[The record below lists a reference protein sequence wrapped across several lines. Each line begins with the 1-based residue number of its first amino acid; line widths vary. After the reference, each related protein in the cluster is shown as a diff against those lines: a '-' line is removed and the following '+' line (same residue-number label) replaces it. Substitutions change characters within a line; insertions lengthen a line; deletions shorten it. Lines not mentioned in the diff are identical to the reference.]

1 MKCPRCGKRAPSTE
15 RVCKHCG
22 KRLPRAKK
30 AEKPKGSL
38 STHVPTNKWLIA
50 GIGGVLIFIAL
61 VLAILL
67 PGGNKR
73 EAEAKFGQADEEI
86 NIAREKIRR
95 EIACDAVYGEVVA
108 TNIEAT
114 RHGTITVQ
122 SLHTGKV
129 YTFYV
134 GWHTSYH
141 PQRYP
146 FIGERVKIYHLNDE
160 ASMKATQITLEQ

>member
-1 MKCPRCGKRAPSTE
+1 MKCPTCGKRIPSTD

-22 KRLPRAKK
+22 KRLPRPKK
-30 AEKPKGSL
+30 SGKPKSSRFAQL
-38 STHVPTNKWLIA
+38 TTNKRLIVGIVCVVILIA
-50 GIGGVLIFIAL
+50 FLLII
-61 VLAILL
+61 L
-67 PGGNKR
+67 PGGGNR
-73 EAEAKFGQADEEI
+73 GAGTRLGRSDEEI
-86 NIAREKIRR
+86 SIERGKITR
-95 EIACDAVYGEVVA
+95 EIASNAVYGKVMA
-108 TNIEAT
+108 THIGAT

-146 FIGERVKIYHLNDE
+146 SLGERVKVYHLDDE
-160 ASMKATQITLEQ
+160 ALMKATQVTIEQ